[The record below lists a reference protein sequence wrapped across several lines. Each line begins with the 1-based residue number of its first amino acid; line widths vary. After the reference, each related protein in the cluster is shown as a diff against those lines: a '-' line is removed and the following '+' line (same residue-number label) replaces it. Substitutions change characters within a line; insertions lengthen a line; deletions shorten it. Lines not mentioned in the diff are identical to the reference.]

1 MKVTFI
7 IKKAAKRYDTESM
20 ATIYVRFRNGRQLD
34 SVAPTQLAI
43 NPNLWDDKDECVK
56 TKAVCNEEMRTHI
69 NEEIRQLKTY
79 IEKVYQQEKEAID
92 KEWLKT
98 TLDKFYHPE
107 KYFLPEE
114 VVIKPTIGELF
125 DEFLNKH
132 PLSEVRKKNFRVVKR
147 ALLRYELYVRATKR
161 GQKGFILDMDLVTPD
176 TLRDMWDFFQNEYQ
190 YYELYPSIYETI
202 PEKRT
207 PQPRSKNTLIDCFS
221 RIRTFFLWSFDI
233 QLAHVAATEATYVV
247 EKIAGK
253 PHSFKLEVVPA
264 GMYVSLPIVP
274 NCIYTQPEI
283 ATVGITEETA
293 RASGMKVRCGR
304 YSMMENGKSI
314 IAREEEGFIRLIFE
328 AYSDTIVGAQIVCP
342 RATDMIGE
350 MATAIANGLTA
361 SQLSMAMRAHPT
373 YSEGISAAIA
383 DAMRQK

>member
-147 ALLRYELYVRATKR
+147 ALLRYVPYVHSSI
-161 GQKGFILDMDLVTPD
+161 GNLSKGLFVVRLLSKHHRKNVRILEK
-176 TLRDMWDFFQNEYQ
+176 Q
-190 YYELYPSIYETI
+190 SI
-202 PEKRT
+202 
-207 PQPRSKNTLIDCFS
+207 SV
-221 RIRTFFLWSFDI
+221 FLLLGCGVLF
-233 QLAHVAATEATYVV
+233 
-247 EKIAGK
+247 
-253 PHSFKLEVVPA
+253 
-264 GMYVSLPIVP
+264 
-274 NCIYTQPEI
+274 
-283 ATVGITEETA
+283 
-293 RASGMKVRCGR
+293 SGM
-304 YSMMENGKSI
+304 
-314 IAREEEGFIRLIFE
+314 
-328 AYSDTIVGAQIVCP
+328 
-342 RATDMIGE
+342 
-350 MATAIANGLTA
+350 A
-361 SQLSMAMRAHPT
+361 S
-373 YSEGISAAIA
+373 
-383 DAMRQK
+383 

>member
-132 PLSEVRKKNFRVVKR
+132 PLSEVR
-147 ALLRYELYVRATKR
+147 
-161 GQKGFILDMDLVTPD
+161 
-176 TLRDMWDFFQNEYQ
+176 
-190 YYELYPSIYETI
+190 
-202 PEKRT
+202 
-207 PQPRSKNTLIDCFS
+207 
-221 RIRTFFLWSFDI
+221 
-233 QLAHVAATEATYVV
+233 
-247 EKIAGK
+247 
-253 PHSFKLEVVPA
+253 
-264 GMYVSLPIVP
+264 
-274 NCIYTQPEI
+274 
-283 ATVGITEETA
+283 
-293 RASGMKVRCGR
+293 
-304 YSMMENGKSI
+304 
-314 IAREEEGFIRLIFE
+314 
-328 AYSDTIVGAQIVCP
+328 
-342 RATDMIGE
+342 
-350 MATAIANGLTA
+350 
-361 SQLSMAMRAHPT
+361 
-373 YSEGISAAIA
+373 
-383 DAMRQK
+383 